1 VTSKAEFARIKNSL
15 ERERTRLKQEGLRL
29 EKDRLHL
36 TRERARVLAVLRLLC
51 GRYGTNDW
59 TDEADLDTVLAE
71 HLARPLEHEMR
82 EVRAYVGGLQRRAER
97 AEAEL
102 STARATPIIVRAA
115 PAPAPPPATA
125 SDDVGAADSR
135 AVQRRLPP
143 SPRPLRP
150 TVVPDPVRRCL
161 VVKSDL
167 RGTHG
172 YRSVCVCGWSSPHVS
187 GEALAIMDGDRH
199 CQNAELA
206 RREARA

>member
-1 VTSKAEFARIKNSL
+1 MATKAEYARIKNSL
-15 ERERTRLKQEGLRL
+15 ERERTRLKQDGLQL

-51 GRYGTNDW
+51 GRYGNNDW

-97 AEAEL
+97 AEADL
-102 STARATPIIVRAA
+102 SAARATPIIVQAA
-115 PAPAPPPATA
+115 
-125 SDDVGAADSR
+125 
-135 AVQRRLPP
+135 
-143 SPRPLRP
+143 PRPLRP
-150 TVVPDPVRRCL
+150 TVVPDPVHRCL

-199 CQNAELA
+199 CQNAGLA
-206 RREARA
+206 RREARR

>member
-1 VTSKAEFARIKNSL
+1 VATKAEYARIKNSL
-15 ERERTRLKQEGLRL
+15 ERERTRLKQDGLQL

-51 GRYGTNDW
+51 SRYGSNDW

-102 STARATPIIVRAA
+102 STARATPIIVQAA
-115 PAPAPPPATA
+115 PAPAPPPAPIPPPA
-125 SDDVGAADSR
+125 PPAPPAPRQRGA
-135 AVQRRLPP
+135 
-143 SPRPLRP
+143 PRPLRP
-150 TVVPDPVRRCL
+150 TVVPDPVHRCL

-187 GEALAIMDGDRH
+187 GEAPAIMDGDRH
-199 CQNAELA
+199 RQNAELA